1 MLILGLTGGIACG
14 KSTVSNHL
22 RAQGYP
28 IVDADVIARQVVEP
42 GKPAYKRVVEAFSA
56 DVPELVN
63 EDGTL
68 NRAELGKAVF
78 GNPDRLKVLNGIVHG
93 AVKREMAWQLF
104 LLYVRGYPLAV
115 LDVPLLFEAKLDL
128 ICGATVTVSSAY
140 ENQIER
146 LKKRNPELS
155 LEDAQKRIASQLL
168 NDERNRRADVVIVND
183 TSLER
188 LNEQVDEVVAA
199 LRPSRFW
206 TLFTWF
212 PPIGLSVGLL
222 TALYRQFRGGS
233 AKALKTD

>member
-22 RAQGYP
+22 SAQGYP
-28 IVDADVIARQVVEP
+28 IVDADIIARQVVEP
-42 GKPAYKRVVEAFSA
+42 GKPAYKRLVEAFST
-56 DVPELVN
+56 DVPQLVN
-63 EDGTL
+63 DDGTL

-93 AVKREMAWQLF
+93 AVKKEMAWQLF
-104 LLYVRGYPLAV
+104 LLYIRGYPLAV

-140 ENQIER
+140 EKQIER

-155 LEDAQKRIASQLL
+155 LEDAQKRIASQLT

-188 LNEQVDEVVAA
+188 LNEQVDEIVTAF
-199 LRPSRFW
+199 RPSRLW
-206 TLFTWF
+206 TCLTWF
-212 PPIGLSVGLL
+212 PPIGITVGLV
-222 TALYRQFRGGS
+222 TFLYRQLKVVSF
-233 AKALKTD
+233 KAYKTD

>member
-22 RAQGYP
+22 RSQGYP

-56 DVPELVN
+56 DVPQLLN
-63 EDGTL
+63 EDKTL

-93 AVKREMAWQLF
+93 AVKKEMVWQLF
-104 LLYVRGYPLAV
+104 SLYVRGYPLAV

-155 LEDAQKRIASQLL
+155 LEDAQNRIASQLL
-168 NDERNRRADVVIVND
+168 NEERNTRADVVIVND
-183 TSLER
+183 TSLR
-188 LNEQVDEVVAA
+188 KLHGQVDKTVAQ

-206 TLFTWF
+206 TYLTWF
-212 PPIGLSVGLL
+212 PPIGLTSGLL
-222 TALYRQFRGGS
+222 TMLIRQLKGRNKKDS
-233 AKALKTD
+233 KTD